1 MYIPIA
7 GTSDADAGDVA
18 AGGGDTSGTGDAGA
32 AGAAGGDTSG
42 TGGDNAAP
50 GADESEADASGASDA
65 GTAPTS
71 AAGSGEAAAPTP
83 DTQASNDANG
93 AASDL
98 PQPSTSIPDIN
109 WWTSM
114 VSDTS
119 GFPTA
124 APSASET
131 AEASGSASEGK

>member
-1 MYIPIA
+1 MHIPIA
-7 GTSDADAGDVA
+7 GTSNADTGDVA
-18 AGGGDTSGTGDAGA
+18 AGGGDTSGTGDAADA
-32 AGAAGGDTSG
+32 AGDTSG
-42 TGGDNAAP
+42 TGSDSAAS
-50 GADESEADASGASDA
+50 GADESGADASGASDA

-83 DTQASNDANG
+83 DTQASNVANN